1 MCILYGNLLHYG
13 VHSFSFQLCI
23 MSIKKTLRYDLSQN
37 SNIVNNVMTYPST
50 NLVLWVEAE
59 NIRSNFA

>member
-1 MCILYGNLLHYG
+1 MCILYGNLLHNG